1 MKIDVK
7 SEKNWQKRGKK
18 LCKKNKKGSSK
29 WEGIVGRKKKR
40 GKITGF

>member
-18 LCKKNKKGSSK
+18 LCKKQQ
-29 WEGIVGRKKKR
+29 KR
-40 GKITGF
+40 VE